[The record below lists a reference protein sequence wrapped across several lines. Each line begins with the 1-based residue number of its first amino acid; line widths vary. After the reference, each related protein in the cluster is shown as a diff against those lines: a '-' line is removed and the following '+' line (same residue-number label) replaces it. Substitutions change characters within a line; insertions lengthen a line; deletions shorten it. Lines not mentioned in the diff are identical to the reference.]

1 MHIRTLIQALKMS
14 GYDETCKYTVEL
26 FGEIE
31 KVFVANKIDDE
42 KDEDH
47 DGIRDVKQI
56 DNAALASRKL
66 RLVFAEVDPV
76 LVNKAATGLFQV
88 FLSVAATLRLQ
99 FAQYITFGNALGAY
113 LNKTATY
120 LLYDLLVSSVA
131 AEYDKW

>member
-1 MHIRTLIQALKMS
+1 MS

-42 KDEDH
+42 KDDDH

-66 RLVFAEVDPV
+66 RMVFAEVDPV

-88 FLSVAATLRLQ
+88 FLSIAATLRLQ

-113 LNKTATY
+113 LNKTANY
-120 LLYDLLVSSVA
+120 LFYDLLVSSVA